1 MSAYRPPS
9 AINLLPHTSKC
20 VYLQDDI
27 DRGMLSAREILIV
40 KKLSKY
46 VWYGASPN
54 AKNMLHFGDIFPC
67 IPIMAAPPEI
77 RLTMAQTRPCF
88 FQTRVA
94 GFRVCNQFSTPSVL
108 DALAW
113 SFFAQIRFF
122 QSLILKKRKKNIGYL
137 VVAISSPWP
146 VVVSGGIVLHI
157 DGTARARYRS
167 KWWRFYI
174 FREDSE
180 NRLNRRENS
189 PLWVILKNAFPLTR
203 GIVLSTI
210 LRKDGKIFARVFLW
224 GYFVQV

>member
-1 MSAYRPPS
+1 MISTEACCQRGKFWSWKSFLSMYDTGRP
-9 AINLLPHTSKC
+9 
-20 VYLQDDI
+20 Q
-27 DRGMLSAREILIV
+27 MLKTCCILGIFFRV
-40 KKLSKY
+40 FLSWRRHRRY
-46 VWYGASPN
+46 ASLWRKP
-54 AKNMLHFGDIFPC
+54 GPV
-67 IPIMAAPPEI
+67 
-77 RLTMAQTRPCF
+77 F

>member
-1 MSAYRPPS
+1 MISNEVKLNLLHSSVIAKITEVTHLTTLPFMSAYRPPS
-9 AINLLPHTSKC
+9 AIHLLPHTSKC

-113 SFFAQIRFF
+113 SFFAQILFF
-122 QSLILKKRKKNIGYL
+122 QSLILKKRKKIS
-137 VVAISSPWP
+137 AIS
-146 VVVSGGIVLHI
+146 L
-157 DGTARARYRS
+157 
-167 KWWRFYI
+167 
-174 FREDSE
+174 
-180 NRLNRRENS
+180 
-189 PLWVILKNAFPLTR
+189 
-203 GIVLSTI
+203 
-210 LRKDGKIFARVFLW
+210 
-224 GYFVQV
+224 